1 MRSRVIELIKYE
13 KQGWK
18 KKPAKNRVKYTWQT
32 VWLQTLR
39 QSTKFISRKVEAY
52 WKYNKNQKLKLK
64 KISTKYG
71 ILEGK
76 GESDSLQKV
85 FLFGRKCY
93 SCWLVLHVDGEICLN
108 IKQMFNINVT

>member
-1 MRSRVIELIKYE
+1 MK
-13 KQGWK
+13 G
-18 KKPAKNRVKYTWQT
+18 
-32 VWLQTLR
+32 WLQTLR
-39 QSTKFISRKVEAY
+39 QSIKFRSIKVEAY
-52 WKYNKNQKLKLK
+52 WKYNKKQKLKLQ

-93 SCWLVLHVDGEICLN
+93 SCWLAFHVDREICLN